1 MKVLVVQ
8 QRYGIGD
15 MLIFL
20 PYLKALSEKNNVKI
34 SLLAKKTSRSS
45 ELFKSENFLDEI
57 IDLDSTNDGISGFF
71 NLSKEIKKRK
81 FDKIY
86 IFNGS
91 LRYKLIAIFAGIKSI
106 YQYPL
111 FTSKDIIFQTAKV
124 FTEPLVGKILSTEP
138 NLLLKEEDVREAK
151 STYRINEKTKNI
163 VLGVSASGP
172 TKRWGIENY
181 INLATQLSQHKEC
194 KFFIAVGKDDLEII
208 DKIKRSNINPICM
221 TMEKLSISNILTII
235 KNCNLYIGND
245 TGFMHMSAALGIKS
259 IGIFT
264 DSPAYSYSGYS
275 KNIIPIVPRGE
286 TIESTTHNT
295 LGKDRISL
303 EDVLETAKKVL
314 N

>member
-151 STYRINEKTKNI
+151 SIYRINEKTKNI

-172 TKRWGIENY
+172 TKRWDIENY
-181 INLATQLSQHKEC
+181 IKLATQLGQHKEC

-275 KNIIPIVPRGE
+275 KNIIPIVPGGE

-314 N
+314 I

>member
-20 PYLKALSEKNNVKI
+20 PYLKALSEKNNVKV

-45 ELFKSENFLDEI
+45 ELFKSETFLDEI

-91 LRYKLIAIFAGIKSI
+91 LRYKLIAMFAGIKSI
-106 YQYPL
+106 YKYPL

-172 TKRWGIENY
+172 TKRWDTENY
-181 INLATQLSQHKEC
+181 LKLANQLSQHKEC

-208 DKIKRSNINPICM
+208 DKIKKSNINTMCM
-221 TMEKLSISNILTII
+221 TMEKLSISTILTII

-245 TGFMHMSAALGIKS
+245 TGFMHMSAALGIRS
-259 IGIFT
+259 IGIFA
-264 DSPAYSYSGYS
+264 DSPAYAYSGYS
-275 KNIIPIVPRGE
+275 KNIIPIVPKGE
-286 TIESTTHNT
+286 TIESTTHDT

-303 EDVLETAKKVL
+303 ENVLDTAKKVL
-314 N
+314 D

>member
-151 STYRINEKTKNI
+151 SIYKINEKTKNI

-172 TKRWGIENY
+172 TKRWDIENY
-181 INLATQLSQHKEC
+181 IKLATQLGQHKEC

-275 KNIIPIVPRGE
+275 KNIIPIVPGGE

-314 N
+314 I

>member
-151 STYRINEKTKNI
+151 SIYKINEKTKNI

-172 TKRWGIENY
+172 TKRWDIENY
-181 INLATQLSQHKEC
+181 IKLATQLGQHKEC

-245 TGFMHMSAALGIKS
+245 TGFMHMSAAIGIKS

-314 N
+314 I